1 MKKDSIDTLFKN
13 LKDSFDLEN
22 PEEGHELRFL
32 DKLKSQKE
40 PVSPVRKKSYA
51 SVDQQ
56 VVSISPEISKTE
68 FYFANVIQQ
77 EINKL
82 QNENTPATKK
92 IIEDTMKQLITLE
105 KDYGKLEKDLINGG
119 NSKFILS
126 AMITNFQTRID
137 LLADVLQQIDE
148 IKKSWNGNGVAPIIT
163 KQLEMMIK
171 SVNGNKDLMNI
182 RNLIE
187 TLPIKDS
194 QSFRKFINQV
204 KPGLD
209 LTQNVTTP
217 SGETIQVEIGFG
229 VEFFRPFYGL

>member
-1 MKKDSIDTLFKN
+1 MRMKKDSIDTLFKN

-51 SVDQQ
+51 FVSIAASLVILLGLTVLYFYSNPSVDQQ

-148 IKKSWNGNGVAPIIT
+148 IKKIQHEKAII
-163 KQLEMMIK
+163 
-171 SVNGNKDLMNI
+171 
-182 RNLIE
+182 
-187 TLPIKDS
+187 
-194 QSFRKFINQV
+194 
-204 KPGLD
+204 
-209 LTQNVTTP
+209 
-217 SGETIQVEIGFG
+217 
-229 VEFFRPFYGL
+229 